1 VNINQLCIRPIYD
14 VTKPD
19 IICNG
24 GANPLKKPF
33 STKII
38 QLKAGDTVTTVW
50 HHTLDSNQGSDKS
63 DPIDSGHL
71 GPTMAYMAKV
81 SSALQANVTGLKC
94 NNLAITRRQ
103 KLIVNR
109 V

>member
-1 VNINQLCIRPIYD
+1 M
-14 VTKPD
+14 TKPD

-24 GANPLKKPF
+24 GPNPLKKPF

-38 QLKAGDTVTTVW
+38 QVKAGDTVTTVW
-50 HHTLDSNQGSDKS
+50 HHTLDSNQASDKS